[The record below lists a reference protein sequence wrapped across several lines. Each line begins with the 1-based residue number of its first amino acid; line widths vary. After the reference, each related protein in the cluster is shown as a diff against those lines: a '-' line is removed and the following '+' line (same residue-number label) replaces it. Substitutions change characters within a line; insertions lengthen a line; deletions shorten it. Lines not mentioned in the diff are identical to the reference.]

1 MTTALLEPRPI
12 ANDDDQFDGRPAIG
26 EVIRVT
32 DPLVAPG
39 ERLLVIVTHPDQ
51 VSDSFR
57 TLISRAARNGVDVTV
72 ACATRGDNHDP
83 ERHGEIAGTALAF
96 LQESELRSSA
106 RALGARRTLVLG
118 YRRSGTSGSYW
129 PDAICGAD
137 PAHLVDDLVAV
148 IQRVRPDVVVTP
160 DGRDGDPDDVRLRDA
175 AWVAVRHGAAEG
187 TRLYHA
193 PAPTTPWTRDADELV
208 RVA

>member
-12 ANDDDQFDGRPAIG
+12 ANDDDQFDVRPAIG